1 MPSRD
6 DDNGAKT
13 PQGEVTPPPAGVTAV
28 TVTRGGGGHTPPPPP
43 DPPDSA
49 GDGEEGMLRMSF
61 FEHLTELRSR
71 IVKMVFGV
79 LAAVLV
85 SFSFC
90 NQLWR
95 LIAAPA
101 VEALTTLGIKPPNL
115 KAITPME
122 GFNVIWVKLPFLCAL
137 FIASPWV
144 LYQVWAFISPG
155 LYKRERRY
163 AVPFILTS
171 AGLFI
176 GGGAFA
182 YFVAFR
188 FALTFLLGI
197 GVGNY
202 VDPMVSISEYF
213 DLFVNVTL
221 GVALVFEMPILI
233 FFLTLLRIV
242 SPAFLVKHSRYAI
255 LGIFIIAAIVT
266 PTPDAFNML
275 LFALPMCLLFYVG
288 VFAGYLLVLK
298 REGRRFPWPKVLT
311 VGGIVLVVL
320 GALLY
325 FAAVHYK
332 LHPVPR
338 LSGAVTMDLYKA
350 IRELREELEKLNE
363 VIASLEQFQRTG
375 TPPTPPRRGRK
386 SMPEQE
392 RKLVSERMKNYWA
405 RRRKKK
411 GAAG

>member
-1 MPSRD
+1 
-6 DDNGAKT
+6 
-13 PQGEVTPPPAGVTAV
+13 
-28 TVTRGGGGHTPPPPP
+28 
-43 DPPDSA
+43 
-49 GDGEEGMLRMSF
+49 MSF
-61 FEHLTELRSR
+61 LEHLQELRSR
-71 IVKMVFGV
+71 IIKMVAGV
-79 LAAVLV
+79 LVAIVV
-85 SFSFC
+85 SLTFC
-90 NQLWR
+90 SQLWR

-101 VEALTTLGIKPPNL
+101 VEALTALGIKPPTL

-122 GFNVIWVKLPFLCAL
+122 QFNVIWVKLPFLCAL

-163 AVPFILTS
+163 AVPFILCS

-298 REGRRFPWPKVLT
+298 REGRRFPWVKVLT
-311 VGGIVLVVL
+311 IVGIVLVV
-320 GALLY
+320 
-325 FAAVHYK
+325 
-332 LHPVPR
+332 
-338 LSGAVTMDLYKA
+338 
-350 IRELREELEKLNE
+350 IRCATLFCRATL
-363 VIASLEQFQRTG
+363 
-375 TPPTPPRRGRK
+375 
-386 SMPEQE
+386 
-392 RKLVSERMKNYWA
+392 
-405 RRRKKK
+405 
-411 GAAG
+411 

>member
-1 MPSRD
+1 MASTE

-13 PQGEVTPPPAGVTAV
+13 PTGKVTPPGGAVTAV
-28 TVTRGGGGHTPPPPP
+28 TASRGWGRRTPPPNE
-43 DPPDSA
+43 PPDSGG
-49 GDGEEGMLRMSF
+49 GDGEDGMLRMSF
-61 FEHLTELRSR
+61 LEHLTELRSR
-71 IVKMVFGV
+71 IIKMVIGV
-79 LAAVLV
+79 LVATVV

-90 NQLWR
+90 SQLWR

-101 VEALTTLGIKPPNL
+101 VEALTALGIKPATL

-122 GFNVIWVKLPFLCAL
+122 QFNVIWVKLPFLCAL

-144 LYQVWAFISPG
+144 LYQIWAFISPG

-163 AVPFILTS
+163 AVPFILCS

-182 YFVAFR
+182 YFIAFR

-213 DLFVNVTL
+213 DLFVDVTL

-275 LFALPMCLLFYVG
+275 LFALPMCFLFYVG

-298 REGRRFPWPKVLT
+298 REGRRFPWGKVLT
-311 VGGIVLVVL
+311 VAGIVLVIIS
-320 GALLY
+320 ALIYL
-325 FAAVHYK
+325 AALHYK
-332 LHPVPR
+332 LHPVPHWPF
-338 LSGAVTMDLYKA
+338 L
-350 IRELREELEKLNE
+350 IR
-363 VIASLEQFQRTG
+363 
-375 TPPTPPRRGRK
+375 
-386 SMPEQE
+386 
-392 RKLVSERMKNYWA
+392 
-405 RRRKKK
+405 
-411 GAAG
+411 

>member
-1 MPSRD
+1 
-6 DDNGAKT
+6 
-13 PQGEVTPPPAGVTAV
+13 
-28 TVTRGGGGHTPPPPP
+28 
-43 DPPDSA
+43 
-49 GDGEEGMLRMSF
+49 MSF

-101 VEALTTLGIKPPNL
+101 VEALTALGINPPHL

-122 GFNVIWVKLPFLCAL
+122 QFNVIWVKLPFL
-137 FIASPWV
+137 
-144 LYQVWAFISPG
+144 
-155 LYKRERRY
+155 
-163 AVPFILTS
+163 FILCS

-176 GGGAFA
+176 MGGAFA

-213 DLFVNVTL
+213 DLFVDVTL

-288 VFAGYLLVLK
+288 VFAGHLLVLK
-298 REGRRFPWPKVLT
+298 REGRRFPWLKVLT
-311 VGGIVLVVL
+311 IVAIVLAVL
-320 GALLY
+320 SALTYL
-325 FAAVHYK
+325 AALHYK
-332 LHPVPR
+332 LHPVPHWPFLKR
-338 LSGAVTMDLYKA
+338 
-350 IRELREELEKLNE
+350 
-363 VIASLEQFQRTG
+363 
-375 TPPTPPRRGRK
+375 
-386 SMPEQE
+386 
-392 RKLVSERMKNYWA
+392 
-405 RRRKKK
+405 
-411 GAAG
+411 

>member
-28 TVTRGGGGHTPPPPP
+28 TVTRGAGGRTPPPP
-43 DPPDSA
+43 DPPDSD
-49 GDGEEGMLRMSF
+49 GDGEDGMLRMSF
-61 FEHLTELRSR
+61 LDHLTELRSR
-71 IVKMVFGV
+71 IIKMVMGV
-79 LAAVLV
+79 LVAMVV

-90 NQLWR
+90 SQLWR

-115 KAITPME
+115 KAISPMD

-332 LHPVPR
+332 LHPVPHWPFLKR
-338 LSGAVTMDLYKA
+338 
-350 IRELREELEKLNE
+350 
-363 VIASLEQFQRTG
+363 
-375 TPPTPPRRGRK
+375 
-386 SMPEQE
+386 
-392 RKLVSERMKNYWA
+392 
-405 RRRKKK
+405 
-411 GAAG
+411 